1 MLNFEKLEAVEQT
14 WVRSTSA
21 VRQPEEW
28 EGLRVKT
35 YMSNK
40 GKSKAEEEGE
50 TFTPFKEIEFQF
62 SPKYFESLGLIEN
75 GMKHF
80 RDPDDNNRVVLLVVD
95 SDQAK
100 FLKNRKDSNTGKLVE
115 KGRKFTNSILF
126 DDIVSEGLV
135 PGEEFGYFYLNLVK
149 EDLQGAPDW
158 VKGAYKLVFDRSDVI
173 EKGEEEDTDSVDSA
187 PEVSE
192 SSEAI
197 DQPVT
202 ASSESP
208 EPIVSEELEGP
219 EGNDGG
225 IAYTTED
232 VQEEAPTED
241 EDVEGEDDE
250 FVL

>member
-14 WVRSTSA
+14 WVRSTSD
-21 VRQPEEW
+21 VRQHDEW

-50 TFTPFKEIEFQF
+50 QFTPFKEIEFQF

-126 DDIVSEGLV
+126 TDIVSEGLV
-135 PGEEFGYFYLNLVK
+135 PEDAFGYFYLSLVK
-149 EDLQGAPDW
+149 EELQGAPDW
-158 VKGAYKLVFDRSDVI
+158 VKGAYKLVFDRADLT
-173 EKGEEEDTDSVDSA
+173 EKGDEGDTDSINS
-187 PEVSE
+187 VSE
-192 SSEAI
+192 
-197 DQPVT
+197 
-202 ASSESP
+202 ASQSIEDDDSQHIAESTTVDGP
-208 EPIVSEELEGP
+208 AGIVSTVEE
-219 EGNDGG
+219 
-225 IAYTTED
+225 T
-232 VQEEAPTED
+232 QEEENSPAQAEEAED
-241 EDVEGEDDE
+241 EDE
-250 FVL
+250 FII